1 MRTNTMTRKEFI
13 EHAAALA
20 VASVSTSALAGMLTS
35 CTTVRY
41 VSGTEMSDTRGQAV
55 TVPLTEF
62 TADVPFVVV
71 RKGGSIAAPIY
82 LCKHTDGTF
91 SALVMKCTHK
101 GCEVR
106 PAGDLLIC
114 PCHGS
119 EFTNKGKVLSPP
131 ALDDLQRFR
140 TSVNETVVS
149 IHLNEGGA

>member
-1 MRTNTMTRKEFI
+1 MTPKTLTRKEFLGQT
-13 EHAAALA
+13 AALA
-20 VASVSTSALAGMLTS
+20 VLGASTGTLATLLTG

-41 VSGTEMSDTRGQAV
+41 VSGVENTSANAV

-62 TADVPFVVV
+62 ADGAFVVV
-71 RKGGSIAAPIY
+71 RKGGKLPAPVY
-82 LCKHTDGTF
+82 LCKHADGTF

-119 EFTNKGKVLSPP
+119 EFTNKGVVLSPP
-131 ALDDLQRFR
+131 ALENLLSFR
-140 TSVNETVVS
+140 TSVDAASVT
-149 IHLNEGGA
+149 IHLRDGGAQ